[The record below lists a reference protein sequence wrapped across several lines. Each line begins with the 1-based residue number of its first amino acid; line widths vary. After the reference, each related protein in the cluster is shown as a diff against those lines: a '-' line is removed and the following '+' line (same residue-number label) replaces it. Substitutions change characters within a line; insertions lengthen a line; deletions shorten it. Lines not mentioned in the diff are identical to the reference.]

1 MNVTMARVIY
11 QLKVTLEGVSPPVWR
26 RLLVPGGYTLD
37 RLHRVIQ
44 CGMGWRDCHLHSF
57 EAGGVQY
64 GGPDP
69 DSDLAVND
77 EMDFRLDQVAV
88 KGDRMRYTYDFGDW
102 WEHEIE
108 VEDVTPADLE
118 QRYPSC
124 PAGAGACPPEDV
136 GGLDGYAEFLDAISD
151 PDHPEHAEMREWLG
165 RPFDPAAF
173 DADRTTTLLR
183 RFT

>member
-11 QLKVTLEGVSPPVWR
+11 QLQVTLEGVSPPVWR

-64 GGPDP
+64 GVPDP
-69 DSDLAVND
+69 DSDLAVHD

-108 VEDVTPADLE
+108 VEDVTPADPE
-118 QRYPSC
+118 HRYPSC

-136 GGLDGYAEFLDAISD
+136 GGPDGYAELLDAISD